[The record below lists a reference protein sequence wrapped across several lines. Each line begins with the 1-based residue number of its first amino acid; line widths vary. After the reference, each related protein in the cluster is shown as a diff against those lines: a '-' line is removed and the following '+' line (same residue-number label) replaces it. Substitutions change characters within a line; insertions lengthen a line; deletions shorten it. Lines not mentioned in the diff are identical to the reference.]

1 MKKIILILIIL
12 VVHHNIFSQNKS
24 SVLSIEQI
32 MQGKNFIG
40 YSPENIFWSE
50 DSKIIYF
57 NWNPEMK
64 PISSLYKYTL
74 ATQKTEEV
82 TIEEEK
88 NLPIAYQYDYNKD
101 KKLKIYVKNGDLHI
115 YNNNSGIS
123 ELIVNTFNERESN
136 PKFLK
141 DAISFVYQKNNNLFI
156 SEMGKTIQVTNFT
169 KGNKSTKDK
178 DDKQKVWLKKQQLEL
193 FDILKE
199 RKIKREL
206 DKKHDDLLKIN
217 EPKAIYLNG
226 KNISNI
232 TLSKDEKFVTYKL
245 SKYSNNEPIK
255 IAHFVNESGY
265 TTTQN
270 TNSKVG
276 GKLANHEFWVLDL
289 AKDTTYQVDYSNLS
303 RIYDTPKYLK
313 NYSDYKSKSE
323 KARKVNCFGPFYN
336 EDGTNAI
343 IEIKAQDNKDR
354 WYAKLNLKT
363 GKLTEL
369 NNQHDDAWVGGPGI
383 PWWNSSK
390 GNSGWLD
397 NEQFWFHSEK
407 TGFSHLYKV
416 NVNSGKT
423 KALTKGNWEV
433 HNAILSKDKN
443 SFYITTNEEN
453 TGERHLYQ
461 LDLKSLSVNR
471 KITTRTGNHT
481 VTFSPNKKYYADLY
495 SFSNKPWELYL
506 KETNQYEEAKQITN
520 STTKEFN
527 SYSWKIPEMVKFSAS
542 DGKKVTARLY
552 KAKNGTQN
560 KPAIIFVHGAG
571 YLQNAHK
578 WWSGYY
584 REYMFHNF
592 LTDNGYTVLD
602 IDYRASKG
610 YGRDWRTAIYR
621 HMGGKDLSDQVDGAK
636 YLVEKLGVDKNNIG
650 IYGGSYGGFI
660 TLMALFNA
668 SETFKSGAAI
678 RSVTD
683 WAHYNHGYTSNILN
697 TPKLDSIAYQQSSP
711 INFAEGLKGNLLILH
726 GMVDDNVHMQ
736 DVIRLSQRLIELKK
750 ENWEM
755 ALYPVEKHGFVEPS
769 SWTDE
774 YKRIFKLFE
783 ETLK

>member
-1 MKKIILILIIL
+1 MKKIIQITILLISL
-12 VVHHNIFSQNKS
+12 FAFTQNKS
-24 SVLSIEQI
+24 TLSIDQI

-57 NWNPEMK
+57 NWNPELK
-64 PISSLYKYTL
+64 SNTSLYKYTL
-74 ATQKTEEV
+74 ATQQTKKV
-82 TIEEEK
+82 SIDEK
-88 NLPIAYQYDYNKD
+88 RKLPIAYDYDYNND
-101 KKLKIYVKNGDLHI
+101 KTLKIYSKNGDIYINHI
-115 YNNNSGIS
+115 HANKN
-123 ELIVNTFNERESN
+123 ELMVNTFSERESN
-136 PKFLK
+136 PNFLK
-141 DAISFVYQKNNNLFI
+141 DKMSYVYQKDNNLFI
-156 SEMGKTIQVTNFT
+156 SKLGRTTQVTNFKKGT
-169 KGNKSTKDK
+169 KTSETIENKQQT
-178 DDKQKVWLKKQQLEL
+178 WLKKQQLEL
-193 FDILKE
+193 FDVLEK
-199 RKIKREL
+199 RKVKREL
-206 DKKHDDLLKIN
+206 EEKHKDLLKIK
-217 EPKAIYLNG
+217 EPKTIYLNG

-232 TLSKDEKFVTYKL
+232 TLSKDEEFVTYKL
-245 SKYSNNEPIK
+245 SKYPKNERVK
-255 IAHFVNESGY
+255 IPHFVNESGY

-276 GKLANHEFWVLDL
+276 GKSANHEFWLLDL
-289 AKDTTYQVDYSNLS
+289 KKDTTYQIDYSNLS
-303 RIYDTPKYLK
+303 RIYDTPKYLE
-313 NYSDYKSKSE
+313 NYPNYKTKSDKI
-323 KARKVNCFGPFYN
+323 RKVNYFGPFYN
-336 EDGTNAI
+336 KQGTNAI

-354 WYAKLNLKT
+354 WYVKLDLKI

-369 NNQHDDAWVGGPGI
+369 NNQHDDAWIGGPGI

-397 NEQFWFHSEK
+397 NDNFWFHSEK
-407 TGFSHLYKV
+407 TGFSHIYKV

-423 KALTKGNWEV
+423 KALTKGKWEV
-433 HNAILSKDKN
+433 HNVSKKN
-443 SFYITTNEEN
+443 ASLYITTNEEN
-453 TGERHLYQ
+453 TGERNLYK
-461 LDLKSLSVNR
+461 LNLTTLKR
-471 KITTRTGNHT
+471 TKITTKTGNHDT
-481 VTFSPNKKYYADLY
+481 TISPNGKFVADLY
-495 SFSNKPWELYL
+495 SFSNKPWELFVQ
-506 KETNQYEEAKQITN
+506 NIDGANRKQITN
-520 STTKEFN
+520 STTTEFN
-527 SYSWKIPEMVKFSAS
+527 TYAWKIPEMVQFSAS

-636 YLVEKLGVDKNNIG
+636 YLVKELGIDKDNIG

-660 TLMALFNA
+660 TLMALFNEA
-668 SETFKSGAAI
+668 ETFKSGAAI

-683 WAHYNHGYTSNILN
+683 WAHYNHAYTSNILN
-697 TPKLDSIAYQQSSP
+697 TPILDSIAYQRSSP

-755 ALYPVEKHGFVEPS
+755 ALYPVEKHGFVESS